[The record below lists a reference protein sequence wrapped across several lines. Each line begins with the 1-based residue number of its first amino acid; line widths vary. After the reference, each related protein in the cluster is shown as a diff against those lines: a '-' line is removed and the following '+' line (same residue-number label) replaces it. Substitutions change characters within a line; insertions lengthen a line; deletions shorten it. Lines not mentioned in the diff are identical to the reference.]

1 MGTIYR
7 KTDKG
12 QVEIETRALRLAPR
26 LRTALILIDG
36 RRTDNELRPL
46 VPGDAPQAFQ
56 TLLQDGF
63 IEVVRVVEER
73 AAPRPPAAPA
83 APGSNDSARRWLEQR
98 KRDAVRSL
106 LDQVGPLGEAVAV
119 RLEKCT
125 DWSDLKPTLE
135 LARQVLEYARGSA
148 AAEDYA
154 RRYIEAAPVQA

>member
-7 KTDKG
+7 KTEKG

-26 LRTALILIDG
+26 LRTTLILIDG
-36 RRTDNELRPL
+36 RRTDNDLRPL
-46 VPGDAPQAFQ
+46 VPGDATQAFH

-73 AAPRPPAAPA
+73 AVPRPPAP
-83 APGSNDSARRWLEQR
+83 PGSNDSARRWLDQR
-98 KRDAVRSL
+98 KREAVRVL

-119 RLEKCT
+119 RIEKSA
-125 DWSDLKPTLE
+125 DWAELKATLE

-148 AAEDYA
+148 AAQDYA
-154 RRYIEAAPVQA
+154 RKYIEAELDHS

>member
-7 KTDKG
+7 KTEKG

-46 VPGDAPQAFQ
+46 VPGDATQAFQ
-56 TLLQDGF
+56 TLLQDRF

-73 AAPRPPAAPA
+73 AVPRPPAP
-83 APGSNDSARRWLEQR
+83 PGSNDSTRRWLDQR
-98 KRDAVRSL
+98 KREAVRVL

-119 RLEKCT
+119 RIEKSG
-125 DWSDLKPTLE
+125 DWTELKATLE
-135 LARQVLEYARGSA
+135 LARQVLEYARGSTTA
-148 AAEDYA
+148 QDYA
-154 RRYIEAAPVQA
+154 RKYIEAAPDNP

>member
-7 KTDKG
+7 KTEKG

-26 LRTALILIDG
+26 LRTVLILIDG

-46 VPGDAPQAFQ
+46 IPGDATGAFQ
-56 TLLQDGF
+56 SLLQDGF
-63 IEVVRVVEER
+63 VEVVRVVEER
-73 AAPRPPAAPA
+73 ATPRPAPPPAP
-83 APGSNDSARRWLEQR
+83 PGSNDAARRQLDQR
-98 KRDAVRSL
+98 KRDAVRAL

-119 RLEKCT
+119 RLEKCS

-148 AAEDYA
+148 AAQDYA
-154 RRYIEAAPVQA
+154 RRFIESAPEQT

>member
-46 VPGDAPQAFQ
+46 LPNDAGQ
-56 TLLQDGF
+56 TFLALLQNGF

-73 AAPRPPAAPA
+73 AEPRPPAP
-83 APGSNDSARRWLEQR
+83 PGSSDLRVRLFELRR
-98 KRDAVRSL
+98 RDAVRAL
-106 LDQVGPLGEAVAV
+106 IDQVGPLGEAVAL
-119 RLEKCT
+119 RLEKCA
-125 DWSDLKPTLE
+125 DWTEFKPTLE
-135 LARQVLEYARGSA
+135 LARQVLEYARGPTVA
-148 AAEDYA
+148 QEYT
-154 RRYIEAAPVQA
+154 RRFMENPPE

>member
-7 KTDKG
+7 KTEKG

-46 VPGDAPQAFQ
+46 VPGEAVQAFH

-73 AAPRPPAAPA
+73 AVPRPPAP
-83 APGSNDSARRWLEQR
+83 PGSNDPARRLIEQR
-98 KRDAVRSL
+98 KRDAVRAL

-119 RLEKCT
+119 RLEKCA
-125 DWSDLKPTLE
+125 DWSELKPTLE

-148 AAEDYA
+148 AAQDYA
-154 RRYIEAAPVQA
+154 RRYIDSAPEQS

>member
-12 QVEIETRALRLAPR
+12 QIEIETRAQRLAPR

-36 RRTDNELRPL
+36 RHSDNELRPL
-46 VPGDAPQAFQ
+46 VPGDATQSFH

-73 AAPRPPAAPA
+73 AVPRPPAPPA
-83 APGSNDSARRWLEQR
+83 SADPRIRQFEQR
-98 KRDAVRSL
+98 RRDSVRVL
-106 LDQVGPLGEAVAV
+106 IDQVGPLGEAVAM
-119 RLEKCT
+119 RLEKCSNW
-125 DWSDLKPTLE
+125 DELLPTLE

-148 AAEDYA
+148 AAQEYA
-154 RRYIEAAPVQA
+154 KRFMETAP